1 MLIPFPS
8 CLQPLHSFFLA
19 VTQTGWEIEVKFI
32 VRCLKENPS
41 PLGSNGRGVSGV
53 GTEMGVGPREGLCFP
68 LPKHLQFQPPILGS
82 KIILAPHTVSVS
94 GMELIICFVKFRGI
108 LIRIIELAFSGLLQA
123 GPLPQ

>member
-19 VTQTGWEIEVKFI
+19 VTQRGQGKEVKFT

-53 GTEMGVGPREGLCFP
+53 GTETGVGPREGLCFL

-94 GMELIICFVKFRGI
+94 GTDY
-108 LIRIIELAFSGLLQA
+108 LLC
-123 GPLPQ
+123 